1 MWKKKEKTLKNDPL
15 AAALRD
21 WRGVEQVSDA
31 AERLSTGA
39 RATLL
44 ARARSGSETKT
55 MQPLARL
62 FMPAARVA
70 YAAVL
75 PALVLGLGLPW
86 FAGQDVSERAET
98 GVLLVQGSK
107 VGGEVVFN
115 ISNGGRPHRV
125 YRSNSPRA
133 GVGGELLTTTQ
144 GTFSDRLSGSTGVV
158 YYRID

>member
-21 WRGVEQVSDA
+21 WRGVEQVSDP
-31 AERLSTGA
+31 AERLSTSA

-75 PALVLGLGLPW
+75 PALVLGLGLAW

-98 GVLLVQGSK
+98 GVLLVQGGQAGIRL
-107 VGGEVVFN
+107 VHE
-115 ISNGGRPHRV
+115 I
-125 YRSNSPRA
+125 YRSN
-133 GVGGELLTTTQ
+133 
-144 GTFSDRLSGSTGVV
+144 
-158 YYRID
+158 